1 MIIQL
6 SITLSILG
14 LIRRHVQKQFAY
26 TPSFVI
32 TESHIL
38 VITHAESG
46 WSRAWLPAQLFSIGE
61 EVVELDGPWELHE
74 CFGPRD
80 EFLRGEY
87 DHDVAFLVNV
97 VMTYPSLSLRI
108 TKLFTIAPLVKLESS
123 RGTAAAPPE

>member
-32 TESHIL
+32 SESHMF

-46 WSRAWLPAQLFSIGE
+46 WSRTWLPAQPLG
-61 EVVELDGPWELHE
+61 VG
-74 CFGPRD
+74 GK
-80 EFLRGEY
+80 
-87 DHDVAFLVNV
+87 
-97 VMTYPSLSLRI
+97 SLSWMGHGNCTSMLAQVMKSCGANI
-108 TKLFTIAPLVKLESS
+108 IMTFLS
-123 RGTAAAPPE
+123 